1 MQPREKLRLSIST
14 QVFLGLVLGLLAGVR
29 FGERLAPLQAVGKAF
44 IVLLQMPVLR
54 TIGAG
59 GLECSSKGP
68 RKEALCVGKR

>member
-1 MQPREKLRLSIST
+1 VAIQPLRLLSYRE
-14 QVFLGLVLGLLAGVR
+14 QEVVEENR
-29 FGERLAPLQAVGKAF
+29 DNRQALDHCAQG
-44 IVLLQMPVLR
+44 MRSVLR